1 MIFSTDNGG
10 VPKNGGYDYP
20 LRGRKDTLWEGGIRG
35 VGFVHGNMLSR
46 RGVNCTGLIHVTD
59 WYPTLVNLA
68 GKLCYS
74 LGWILNPSLVRD
86 VLRPRLLNPD
96 PVYAKNFILPPD
108 KIKIANFKQNSR
120 SIIGTPTSI
129 SLPGVI
135 GCILNPQHGGPT
147 WQICIVNC
155 IMLIIK
161 FSILFIEF
169 PAFSLVHC
177 TQGIMK

>member
-68 GKLCYS
+68 GEFKLLYSSLLDDQRKNMRVTHTCTPKSDIYLLSMDNFTLRCCGNEIKRMLHDESCYHS
-74 LGWILNPSLVRD
+74 QIKRNFYFLLLSISSYDLCSHIY
-86 VLRPRLLNPD
+86 VLC
-96 PVYAKNFILPPD
+96 VCGIYFIL
-108 KIKIANFKQNSR
+108 
-120 SIIGTPTSI
+120 
-129 SLPGVI
+129 
-135 GCILNPQHGGPT
+135 
-147 WQICIVNC
+147 
-155 IMLIIK
+155 M
-161 FSILFIEF
+161 
-169 PAFSLVHC
+169 
-177 TQGIMK
+177 

>member
-68 GKLCYS
+68 GEFKLLYS
-74 LGWILNPSLVRD
+74 SLLDDQR
-86 VLRPRLLNPD
+86 
-96 PVYAKNFILPPD
+96 KNMY
-108 KIKIANFKQNSR
+108 S
-120 SIIGTPTSI
+120 
-129 SLPGVI
+129 
-135 GCILNPQHGGPT
+135 
-147 WQICIVNC
+147 
-155 IMLIIK
+155 
-161 FSILFIEF
+161 
-169 PAFSLVHC
+169 
-177 TQGIMK
+177 